1 MNVLVKAYLLPNK
14 GEKSMPNGQLKL
26 SKSEWRQV
34 SDIAARI
41 DWARYSAAARYAE
54 IETGLDDCTASALR
68 QLLRVM

>member
-1 MNVLVKAYLLPNK
+1 
-14 GEKSMPNGQLKL
+14 MPTGSLKL

-41 DWARYSAAARYAE
+41 DWARYSAAHRYAE
-54 IETGLDDCTASALR
+54 IEAGLDGRTASALR

>member
-1 MNVLVKAYLLPNK
+1 MA
-14 GEKSMPNGQLKL
+14 SSTLKM

-34 SDIAARI
+34 SDIAAQI

-54 IETGLDDCTASALR
+54 LESGLNDRTASALR

>member
-1 MNVLVKAYLLPNK
+1 
-14 GEKSMPNGQLKL
+14 MPTGSLKL

-54 IETGLDDCTASALR
+54 IETGLDDRTASALR